1 MLKNTGR
8 MAVRCPICNSSYRA
22 LSKHLQRNHGVRNL
36 DERKILLL
44 LANGRTNIRLHPCT
58 ILGCEYHGTRLDRH
72 LARDHV
78 ELARE
83 ELHVVQNQM
92 KMTVAKKE
100 LYELRM
106 TNPTIEMIT
115 AWAVDTVADDDI
127 LSQPP
132 PLSPVNECD
141 NPDCKEWRL
150 EANAVRAQRDIYAA
164 EVKSLRCKLQQ
175 RIKDKR
181 QRMDQRAGDMPAFDG
196 EERERVILK
205 KRPRPESTPTRLS
218 KSKGPSCSKS
228 PIPACSTSPI
238 PACSTSPIPACSKSP
253 TGSHTHSPSSSE
265 PASIHTEASSTSP
278 PINSPW
284 FRGRGRGNIMRD
296 ITFPRIMEEYLQGYR
311 EHYAGIDPPV
321 RLQENTVSKLSRVK
335 SFLSFMAHGFNRLSD
350 WLFLRDL
357 KRIRGWSRSL
367 MKSSLQVTTSD
378 FYIKNISHFL
388 KYMADTPCKGSRL
401 SQTDMILIKR
411 EVVAILKSLK
421 RKVLIHQM
429 QVKRDKMEGLPS
441 HNDLMTCL
449 TSTTT
454 RIPQLLDVMASNPT
468 TATRTLL
475 YGYMTLHWS
484 CIYGHRPGVYSNMT
498 NAEVRKADTTG
509 TAFGYL
515 VHVSNHKTANAFGEA
530 QLYLTV
536 EEFGWMKRW
545 LEIKGTLTCTQS
557 RYFLYTEGKN
567 PFRKLAYSLRLA
579 WADVGLRSPINFTD
593 LRTVH
598 ADNAKRFQD
607 KGNRQRVSDFMCHN
621 TATADKFY
629 ANNPSLK
636 EAADI
641 RLLFTQS
648 LQAAAAASTAAAAGN
663 EDTFA
668 GIDIDSD
675 NSGEEHSPAPY
686 QDSLPRHVPKR
697 DQSLAEH
704 NPSDMGEERVPYSAP
719 TSPTVASDQLV
730 NMQCVV
736 VISPLV
742 NTLYPV

>member
-253 TGSHTHSPSSSE
+253 TGSHTHSSSSSE

-388 KYMADTPCKGSRL
+388 KYMADTPCKGSRF

-509 TAFGYL
+509 T
-515 VHVSNHKTANAFGEA
+515 V
-530 QLYLTV
+530 
-536 EEFGWMKRW
+536 
-545 LEIKGTLTCTQS
+545 
-557 RYFLYTEGKN
+557 
-567 PFRKLAYSLRLA
+567 FR
-579 WADVGLRSPINFTD
+579 
-593 LRTVH
+593 
-598 ADNAKRFQD
+598 
-607 KGNRQRVSDFMCHN
+607 
-621 TATADKFY
+621 
-629 ANNPSLK
+629 
-636 EAADI
+636 
-641 RLLFTQS
+641 
-648 LQAAAAASTAAAAGN
+648 
-663 EDTFA
+663 
-668 GIDIDSD
+668 
-675 NSGEEHSPAPY
+675 
-686 QDSLPRHVPKR
+686 LPGSCK
-697 DQSLAEH
+697 
-704 NPSDMGEERVPYSAP
+704 
-719 TSPTVASDQLV
+719 
-730 NMQCVV
+730 
-736 VISPLV
+736 
-742 NTLYPV
+742 

>member
-1 MLKNTGR
+1 
-8 MAVRCPICNSSYRA
+8 
-22 LSKHLQRNHGVRNL
+22 
-36 DERKILLL
+36 
-44 LANGRTNIRLHPCT
+44 
-58 ILGCEYHGTRLDRH
+58 
-72 LARDHV
+72 
-78 ELARE
+78 
-83 ELHVVQNQM
+83 
-92 KMTVAKKE
+92 
-100 LYELRM
+100 
-106 TNPTIEMIT
+106 
-115 AWAVDTVADDDI
+115 
-127 LSQPP
+127 
-132 PLSPVNECD
+132 
-141 NPDCKEWRL
+141 
-150 EANAVRAQRDIYAA
+150 
-164 EVKSLRCKLQQ
+164 
-175 RIKDKR
+175 
-181 QRMDQRAGDMPAFDG
+181 
-196 EERERVILK
+196 
-205 KRPRPESTPTRLS
+205 
-218 KSKGPSCSKS
+218 
-228 PIPACSTSPI
+228 
-238 PACSTSPIPACSKSP
+238 
-253 TGSHTHSPSSSE
+253 
-265 PASIHTEASSTSP
+265 
-278 PINSPW
+278 
-284 FRGRGRGNIMRD
+284 
-296 ITFPRIMEEYLQGYR
+296 
-311 EHYAGIDPPV
+311 
-321 RLQENTVSKLSRVK
+321 
-335 SFLSFMAHGFNRLSD
+335 
-350 WLFLRDL
+350 
-357 KRIRGWSRSL
+357 
-367 MKSSLQVTTSD
+367 
-378 FYIKNISHFL
+378 
-388 KYMADTPCKGSRL
+388 
-401 SQTDMILIKR
+401 
-411 EVVAILKSLK
+411 
-421 RKVLIHQM
+421 M

-454 RIPQLLDVMASNPT
+454 HIPQLLDVMASNPT

-621 TATADKFY
+621 TATADTFY

-641 RLLFTQS
+641 RLLFTES